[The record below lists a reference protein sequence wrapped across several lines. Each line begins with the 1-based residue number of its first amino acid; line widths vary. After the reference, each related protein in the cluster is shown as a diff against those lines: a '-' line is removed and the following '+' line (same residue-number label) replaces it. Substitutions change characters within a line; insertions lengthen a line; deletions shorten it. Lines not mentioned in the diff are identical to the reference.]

1 MKVSKEEKKALQV
14 QYKLMKPPMGVFAV
28 INKSTNKYYL
38 ESTTNLK
45 TSMNSIRFMLNFGSH
60 PRSDLQSDWKAATA
74 DGFTL
79 QVLEQLEYDKDESK
93 TDYSDELELLKSL
106 WIEKLSK
113 EGVGLY

>member
-1 MKVSKEEKKALQV
+1 MQISKEEKKALQT
-14 QYKLMKPPMGVFAV
+14 QYKLTKPPMGVFAV
-28 INKSTNKYYL
+28 INKSANKYYL
-38 ESTTNLK
+38 ESTHNLK

-60 PRSDLQSDWKAATA
+60 PHRGLQTDWKTAAA
-74 DGFTL
+74 DGFAL

-113 EGVGLY
+113 DGIGLY